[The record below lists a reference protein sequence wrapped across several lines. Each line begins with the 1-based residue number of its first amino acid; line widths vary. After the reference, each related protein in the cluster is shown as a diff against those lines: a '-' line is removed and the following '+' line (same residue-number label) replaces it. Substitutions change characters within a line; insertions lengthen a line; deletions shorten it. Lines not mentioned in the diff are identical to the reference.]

1 MCGQWLSSCECIPY
15 LSHLSSSSLRPQMS
29 QTLTLRRRSSLPAPS
44 QSGSP
49 IITGIGSSVTNGYT
63 HVNFIANPGN
73 LHYNMDVLSLL
84 IHLNGCKIKKISAL
98 VFYPWYR
105 GHLVKWRLYSDDNTI
120 LVAISE
126 SSKLTRV
133 RGKFGSIFNC
143 IFHWNFV
150 QSIGM
155 LCVTVE
161 NINISCL
168 SRS

>member
-1 MCGQWLSSCECIPY
+1 MASDWVHMSASLISHIFPP
-15 LSHLSSSSLRPQMS
+15 HLSDHRCHKPWLWGGGAPW
-29 QTLTLRRRSSLPAPS
+29 PAPS

-63 HVNFIANPGN
+63 HVNFITNPGN

-126 SSKLTRV
+126 SNKLSRV
-133 RGKFGSIFNC
+133 RRQIWGNIQMHFPLVCPEHRN
-143 IFHWNFV
+143 
-150 QSIGM
+150 GM
-155 LCVTVE
+155 GYCW
-161 NINISCL
+161 
-168 SRS
+168 